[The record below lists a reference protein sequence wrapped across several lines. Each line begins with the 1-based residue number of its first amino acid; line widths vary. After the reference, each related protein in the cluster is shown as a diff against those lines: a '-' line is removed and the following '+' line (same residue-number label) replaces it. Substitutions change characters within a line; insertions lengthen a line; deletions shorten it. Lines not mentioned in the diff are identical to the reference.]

1 MTRRDALA
9 RDAAAVNARL
19 RRASRGRPHTLYR
32 AAHHLIASGG
42 KRLRPHLAL
51 ECCEMLGGARAAAMP
66 AAAAIEM
73 VHNFTLVHDDIMDND
88 PVRHG
93 VSTVHSRFGLPVA
106 ILAGDVLFSGAF
118 AQVSSPSL
126 DERTRA
132 RLLGALAPACV
143 RVCEGQMMD
152 IAMAARRGMPA
163 RAEYVEMVEKKTS
176 ALFEAACAMGAIS
189 AGARER
195 DVRAVSRF
203 GRSLGVAFQITDD
216 IIGAMGDPGVSKK
229 PVGNDIREGKKS
241 LPILL
246 ALRSAR
252 GADAR
257 AIRACLGHP
266 RASAPA
272 LRRAVAAM
280 RDSGAEAAARAEAA
294 RHAAAAR
301 AALRPHASTPQAA
314 ALVSLM
320 GRIVDRRS

>member
-19 RRASRGRPHTLYR
+19 RRASRGRPHALYR

-189 AGARER
+189 AGASER

-294 RHAAAAR
+294 RHAAA
-301 AALRPHASTPQAA
+301 
-314 ALVSLM
+314 
-320 GRIVDRRS
+320 